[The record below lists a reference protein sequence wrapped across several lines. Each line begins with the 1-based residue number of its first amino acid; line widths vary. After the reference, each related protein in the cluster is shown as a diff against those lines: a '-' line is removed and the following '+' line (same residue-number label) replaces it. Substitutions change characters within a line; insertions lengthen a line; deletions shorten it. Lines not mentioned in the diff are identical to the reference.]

1 MELYHL
7 RHAAFILTYHGK
19 RMLVDP
25 MLAPKGT
32 NPPIPGTPRPR
43 RNPLV
48 ELPVGEDALSGCLDG
63 LDAVIVTHTH
73 QDHYD
78 AAVAGLLRK
87 NLPLFGQPEDMARF
101 REDGFSDPRIVPT
114 DKDGGMVWNDIQ
126 IIRTGGQHGLGRIEL
141 GPVSGF
147 ILKAPDEPIVH
158 ITGDTVWCPE
168 MADVLERHAPEIVI
182 AFAGAARFLDR
193 RRITMDL
200 CHLGRILRR
209 LPEATIVVVHMEALN
224 HCLLTRAQ
232 VRKWADEEG
241 FGNRVL
247 IPDDGGTMQ
256 CKSGAPRL
264 VRGTPL

>member
-1 MELYHL
+1 MEMVHL

-19 RMLVDP
+19 RILVDP
-25 MLAPKGT
+25 MLAPKGK

-48 ELPVGEDALSGCLDG
+48 ELPMGEKALAGCLDG
-63 LDAVIVTHTH
+63 LDAVLVTHTH
-73 QDHYD
+73 KDHYD
-78 AAVAGLLRK
+78 AEAASLLRK
-87 NLPLFGQPEDMARF
+87 NLLLFGQPEDMARF
-101 REDGFSDPRIVPT
+101 LGDGFSAPRIVPM
-114 DKDGGMVWNDIQ
+114 DKDGGLVWKGIQ
-126 IIRTGGQHGLGRIEL
+126 ILRTSGQHGLGRTEL

-147 ILKAPDEPIVH
+147 ILKAPDEPVVY

-168 MADVLERHAPEIVI
+168 VAGALDRHTPEIVI

-209 LPEATIVVVHMEALN
+209 LPEAMLVAVHMEALN

-232 VRKWADEEG
+232 VREWADKEG

-247 IPDDGGTMQ
+247 IPEDGEALE
-256 CKSGAPRL
+256 CKSDAPRL
-264 VRGTPL
+264 VRGAPL